1 MLLSKSFVPILKN
14 NPSEAKIK
22 SHQLMLRVGMIKQ
35 ASAGIYSWLPLGFKI
50 MKKIEEIVRQEQN
63 KIGAQEILMP
73 TIQSSEIWKESG
85 RYEDYGEEM
94 LRIKDRQNREMLY
107 GPTNEE
113 QVTEIFRSSLKS
125 YKSLPQ
131 LLYHIQWKFR
141 DEIRPRF
148 GIMRGREF
156 YMKDAYSFDV
166 SDEEAFY
173 SYNKFFLSYLRTFKR
188 LALTAIPMAADTGPI
203 GGNLSHEFIILADTG
218 ESKIFTDKRIFDL
231 NSNDTELEKNS
242 LQQMRKK
249 YEQYYSVTDEKF
261 NKDEFEKVVS
271 EENRLI
277 TKGIEVGHIFYF
289 GDKYSKAMGA
299 SVDLPG
305 GKKDFV
311 KMGSYGIGVSRLVGA
326 IIEAKFDDKNEI
338 MKWPLSVA
346 PYDIALVPMINK
358 NDTSALDKAVN
369 INKELIKNNIDALID
384 DTDENYSSKIKKMN
398 LIGAPYQ
405 IIIGK
410 KSEGDLLE
418 FKEIGE
424 ETQNLSL
431 TKIIEIIKN
440 KKLKLISNLEKEITL
455 RFLKARKN
463 DGFLNVISIFS
474 FIGISLGVAVLIIVM
489 SVMNGFRTELINK
502 IVGFNSH
509 LTIKSYDQLID
520 KSKIESNDLKLI
532 SQYALFSNSG
542 EAIILKNET
551 SKGIVLR
558 GYQSDDF
565 SKLEIIKNKNF
576 KGNKINLEKNNISI
590 GNELSFSLNLKIG
603 DEITIL
609 SPSGVQTIIGSM
621 PKQKTFIVTSI
632 FNSGLAEFDNNI
644 ALINLSTL
652 EDFFGFKQEQRNLE
666 IYLKNPKNIE
676 KQKFVFQKVYD
687 QELIYSWADMNSS
700 LFSALKVERNVMFI
714 ILSLIIIVAA
724 FNIISGLT
732 ILVKNKTKDI
742 AILKSIGV
750 LNKSIV
756 KIFFLIG
763 IIIGT
768 SATIFGIFLGVTFS
782 LYVENLRQ
790 FLSSTFNISLFP
802 EEIYFLSKMPSEIN
816 LNSILIISI
825 CSIFITIVV
834 SIFPALKAA
843 KLDPIKAL
851 KYE

>member
-188 LALTAIPMAADTGPI
+188 LDLTAIPMAADTGPI

-261 NKDEFEKVVS
+261 NKEEFEKVVS

-346 PYDIALVPMINK
+346 PYDIVLVPMINK
-358 NDTSALDKAVN
+358 NDSSALDKAIN

-384 DTDENYSSKIKKMN
+384 DTEENFSSKIKKMN

-418 FKEIGE
+418 FKEIGKE
-424 ETQNLSL
+424 IQNLSL
-431 TKIIEIIKN
+431 TKIIEIIK
-440 KKLKLISNLEKEITL
+440 
-455 RFLKARKN
+455 
-463 DGFLNVISIFS
+463 
-474 FIGISLGVAVLIIVM
+474 
-489 SVMNGFRTELINK
+489 
-502 IVGFNSH
+502 
-509 LTIKSYDQLID
+509 
-520 KSKIESNDLKLI
+520 
-532 SQYALFSNSG
+532 
-542 EAIILKNET
+542 
-551 SKGIVLR
+551 
-558 GYQSDDF
+558 
-565 SKLEIIKNKNF
+565 
-576 KGNKINLEKNNISI
+576 
-590 GNELSFSLNLKIG
+590 
-603 DEITIL
+603 
-609 SPSGVQTIIGSM
+609 
-621 PKQKTFIVTSI
+621 KQK
-632 FNSGLAEFDNNI
+632 N
-644 ALINLSTL
+644 
-652 EDFFGFKQEQRNLE
+652 
-666 IYLKNPKNIE
+666 
-676 KQKFVFQKVYD
+676 
-687 QELIYSWADMNSS
+687 
-700 LFSALKVERNVMFI
+700 
-714 ILSLIIIVAA
+714 
-724 FNIISGLT
+724 
-732 ILVKNKTKDI
+732 
-742 AILKSIGV
+742 
-750 LNKSIV
+750 
-756 KIFFLIG
+756 
-763 IIIGT
+763 
-768 SATIFGIFLGVTFS
+768 
-782 LYVENLRQ
+782 
-790 FLSSTFNISLFP
+790 
-802 EEIYFLSKMPSEIN
+802 
-816 LNSILIISI
+816 
-825 CSIFITIVV
+825 
-834 SIFPALKAA
+834 
-843 KLDPIKAL
+843 
-851 KYE
+851 

>member
-1 MLLSKSFVPILKN
+1 MILSKSFIPIIKN

-35 ASAGIYSWLPLGFKI
+35 ASAGIYSWLPLGFKV
-50 MKKIEEIVRQEQN
+50 MKKIEHIVRQEQN

-188 LALTAIPMAADTGPI
+188 LSLTAIPMAAETGPI

-231 NSNDTELEKNS
+231 NTSNTELEKNS
-242 LQQMRKK
+242 LDQMRKK
-249 YEQYYSVTDEKF
+249 YEQYYSVTDDKF
-261 NKDEFEKVVS
+261 NKEKFEKSVS

-289 GDKYSKAMGA
+289 GDKYSKAMAA

-326 IIEAKFDDKNEI
+326 IIEAKYDDKNEI

-346 PYDIALVPMINK
+346 PYEIALIPMINK
-358 NDTSALDKAVN
+358 NDKSALDKAIN

-384 DTDENYSSKIKKMN
+384 DTDENLSSKIKKMN
-398 LIGAPYQ
+398 LIGTPYQ

-410 KSEGDLLE
+410 KSDGDLLE
-418 FKEIGE
+418 FKEIGK

-431 TKIIEIIKN
+431 TKIIEIIK
-440 KKLKLISNLEKEITL
+440 
-455 RFLKARKN
+455 
-463 DGFLNVISIFS
+463 
-474 FIGISLGVAVLIIVM
+474 
-489 SVMNGFRTELINK
+489 
-502 IVGFNSH
+502 
-509 LTIKSYDQLID
+509 
-520 KSKIESNDLKLI
+520 
-532 SQYALFSNSG
+532 
-542 EAIILKNET
+542 
-551 SKGIVLR
+551 
-558 GYQSDDF
+558 
-565 SKLEIIKNKNF
+565 
-576 KGNKINLEKNNISI
+576 
-590 GNELSFSLNLKIG
+590 
-603 DEITIL
+603 
-609 SPSGVQTIIGSM
+609 
-621 PKQKTFIVTSI
+621 KQK
-632 FNSGLAEFDNNI
+632 NSN
-644 ALINLSTL
+644 
-652 EDFFGFKQEQRNLE
+652 
-666 IYLKNPKNIE
+666 
-676 KQKFVFQKVYD
+676 
-687 QELIYSWADMNSS
+687 
-700 LFSALKVERNVMFI
+700 
-714 ILSLIIIVAA
+714 
-724 FNIISGLT
+724 
-732 ILVKNKTKDI
+732 
-742 AILKSIGV
+742 
-750 LNKSIV
+750 
-756 KIFFLIG
+756 
-763 IIIGT
+763 
-768 SATIFGIFLGVTFS
+768 
-782 LYVENLRQ
+782 
-790 FLSSTFNISLFP
+790 
-802 EEIYFLSKMPSEIN
+802 
-816 LNSILIISI
+816 
-825 CSIFITIVV
+825 
-834 SIFPALKAA
+834 
-843 KLDPIKAL
+843 
-851 KYE
+851 